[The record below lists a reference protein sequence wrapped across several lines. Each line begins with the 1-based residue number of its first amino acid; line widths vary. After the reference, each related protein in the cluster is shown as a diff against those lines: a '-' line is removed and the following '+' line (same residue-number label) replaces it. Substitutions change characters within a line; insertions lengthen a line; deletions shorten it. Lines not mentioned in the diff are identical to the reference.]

1 MLTLMLLNYLK
12 CFLQH
17 YKLVINK
24 YFINS
29 IIKFKL
35 NNNMYIL
42 SHKPLS
48 GKHEEKMFEVKSAL
62 NIELYQISLKK
73 SLNSYVL

>member
-1 MLTLMLLNYLK
+1 MLLNYLK

-17 YKLVINK
+17 YELVINK
-24 YFINS
+24 YFINL

-35 NNNMYIL
+35 NSNMYIL
-42 SHKPLS
+42 SHKPLY
-48 GKHEEKMFEVKSAL
+48 GKHKEKIFEVKDAL
-62 NIELYQISLKK
+62 NIELYQTSLKN